1 MAEYGPET
9 YGERIAD
16 LYDVWHAE
24 TAAGQIERIAS
35 LAGDGP
41 VLELAIGTG
50 RIALPLARRGIEV
63 HGIDA
68 SPSMIERLRAKPGG
82 EELPVAVGDF
92 ADVDIEGPFSLVFV
106 VFNTFFALLTQDD
119 QVRCFENVARRLL
132 PGGHFLIE
140 AFVPDQ
146 GRFDRGQRVSVT
158 GIEGDEV
165 RLEVSRHD
173 PVRQRSTTRHLVVGP
188 GGIRSLP
195 VQARYAFPAELDL
208 MGRLAGLS
216 LSHRWGGWNE
226 EPFDAGS
233 TSHVS
238 VWEKPAATG

>member
-16 LYDVWHAE
+16 LYDLWHTGPA
-24 TAAGQIERIAS
+24 TGQIERLAS

-41 VLELAIGTG
+41 ALELAIGTG
-50 RIALPLARRGIEV
+50 RIALPLAARGIEV
-63 HGIDA
+63 RGIDA

-82 EELPVAVGDF
+82 AELPVTVGDF
-92 ADVDIEGPFSLVFV
+92 ADVDVEGSFSLVFV
-106 VFNTFFALLTQDD
+106 VFNTFFALQTQDE
-119 QVRCFENVARRLL
+119 QVRCFENVARRLG
-132 PGGHFLIE
+132 PGGRFLIE

-146 GRFDRGQRVSVT
+146 SRFDRGQRVSVT
-158 GIEGDEV
+158 AIEGDQV
-165 RLEVSRHD
+165 RLDVTLHD
-173 PVRQRSTTRHLVVGP
+173 PVGQRSKSRHLVVGP

-195 VQARYAFPAELDL
+195 VEVRYAFPAELDL
-208 MGRLAGLS
+208 MARLAGLA
-216 LSHRWGGWNE
+216 LRHRWGGWNE

-238 VWEKPAATG
+238 VWERPVAAG